1 MNFSRKLIRAAK
13 QPRVAAS
20 LALVV
25 AGLGLAS
32 CDDAGGDPKRQI
44 GANPVL
50 PAVQQYLLPP
60 IRIARPVSWGN
71 ETPKVPDGLQ
81 IQALATGFQHPRSL
95 YVLPNDDVLVV
106 ESNGPK
112 APVFRPKDII
122 TGWVQRFAGA
132 KAKDAN
138 RITLLRDTNGDGV
151 PEVRSVFLDHL
162 NSPFGVA
169 LVGHYLYVAN
179 TDAIIRYPYQDG
191 QTSITA
197 PGTKLTDLPGGP
209 IDHHWTKSLVASPDG
224 SKLYVGVGSN
234 SNVAENGLEAE
245 HERAAIWEVDT
256 ATGAHRIYAS
266 GVRNP
271 TGLQFEPQTGKLWA
285 IANERDE
292 IGPDLVPDYLTSV
305 QDGGFYGWPYSY
317 YGRHLDPR
325 VKPQRPDLVARAIV
339 PDYALSS
346 HVAPLGL
353 AMYTSNN
360 LPASYRGGAFVSEHG
375 SWDRTPLNG
384 YKVVFVPFS
393 GGKPS
398 GIAQDVVTGFLD
410 ANNRTRGRPVGLAVD
425 RSGALLIADDVGN
438 AVWRVSSASTGP
450 AIKPAS

>member
-1 MNFSRKLIRAAK
+1 MIHLFKSTHLGKL
-13 QPRVAAS
+13 RVAAVLS
-20 LALVV
+20 AV
-25 AGLGLAS
+25 AGLGLAG
-32 CDDAGGDPKRQI
+32 CDDVGGDPNKQI
-44 GANPVL
+44 GASPVL
-50 PAVQQYLLPP
+50 PAIHQYLIPP
-60 IRIARPVSWGN
+60 IRIARPEPWGHD
-71 ETPKVPDGLQ
+71 TPKATAGLRV
-81 IQALATGFQHPRSL
+81 QALATGFVHPRSL
-95 YVLPNDDVLVV
+95 YVLPNGDVLVI

-112 APVFRPKDII
+112 APVFRPKDIV
-122 TGWVQRFAGA
+122 TGWVQWFAGA
-132 KAKDAN
+132 KAQDAN
-138 RITLLRDTNGDGV
+138 RITLLRDTKGDGIPDV
-151 PEVRSVFLDHL
+151 QTVFLDHL

-169 LVGHYLYVAN
+169 LVGHDLYVAN
-179 TDAIIRYPYQDG
+179 TDAIIRYPYEDG
-191 QTSITA
+191 ETTITA

-209 IDHHWTKSLVASPDG
+209 IDHHWTKSLLASPDG

-234 SNVAENGLEAE
+234 SNIAENGLQAE
-245 HERAAIWEVDT
+245 YERAAIWEVDR

-271 TGLQFEPQTGKLWA
+271 TGLQWEPETGKLWA

-317 YGRHLDPR
+317 FGQHLDPR
-325 VKPQRPDLVARAIV
+325 VKPQRPDLVAKAIV

-353 AMYTSNN
+353 AMYTGSN
-360 LPASYRGGAFVSEHG
+360 LGKYRDGAFVGEHG
-375 SWDRTPLNG
+375 SWDRMPLNG

-398 GIAQDVVTGFLD
+398 GPAEDVVTGFLD
-410 ANNRTRGRPVGLAVD
+410 SNNRTHGRPVGLAID

-438 AVWRVSSASTGP
+438 TVWRVSSDHPAS
-450 AIKPAS
+450 ASKPAS